1 MTWMVAHTFVD
12 ILALD
17 NASANNV
24 LLQALAWLLMSK
36 FDIQFVPANSQV
48 RCLAHV
54 VNLVVQRLLAALD
67 DAEDPDTADDYLPNK
82 DRPFHYD
89 PNDDPELSALE
100 CEVFTNADSLGNEED
115 EAAELLTGLAS
126 EFANMSPLQKVNA

>member
-36 FDIQFVPANSQV
+36 FDIQFVPANSKI
-48 RCLAHV
+48 RCIAHV

-67 DAEDPDTADDYLPNK
+67 DAEDPDTADVASRTKIVPSITTQTTIPN
-82 DRPFHYD
+82 
-89 PNDDPELSALE
+89 SARWSAK
-100 CEVFTNADSLGNEED
+100 CSQTPTAWGMKRTKRQNF
-115 EAAELLTGLAS
+115 
-126 EFANMSPLQKVNA
+126 

>member
-24 LLQALAWLLMSK
+24 LLQALARLLMSK
-36 FDIQFVPANSQV
+36 
-48 RCLAHV
+48 
-54 VNLVVQRLLAALD
+54 LLAALD

-100 CEVFTNADSLGNEED
+100 CKVFTNADSLGNEED
-115 EAAELLTGLAS
+115 EAAEFLTGLAS
-126 EFANMSPLQKVNA
+126 EFANTSPATEGECLAALSNISGQIGWRIFF